1 MALSTIPS
9 DGITDATIATG
20 DIANDAVTNT
30 KIADS
35 LVQGIAA
42 VWIKQD
48 FNAPATDDSLNVSG
62 TTDNALGDFTV
73 TINTDMGNA
82 NYAITGMASRNA
94 NSLNYHVVM
103 IHDSA
108 DPAAGS
114 YRLRCSDVSGNDK
127 DAQHVSTAVH
137 GDLA

>member
-1 MALSTIPS
+1 MSKTTIPTG
-9 DGITDATIATG
+9 GITDATIATG

-62 TTDNALGDFTV
+62 TTDNGLGDFTV

-82 NYAITGMASRNA
+82 NYAITGMASRLA
-94 NSLNYHVVM
+94 NNLNYHVVM
-103 IHDSA
+103 THETTA
-108 DPAAGS
+108 PTAGL

-127 DAQHVSTAVH
+127 DGQHVSTAVH

>member
-1 MALSTIPS
+1 MALSTISS

-62 TTDNALGDFTV
+62 TTDNGLGDFTV

-114 YRLRCSDVSGNDK
+114 YRLRCSDTGGNDK

>member
-1 MALSTIPS
+1 MSKTQIVTG
-9 DGITDATIATG
+9 GIADATIATG

-82 NYAITGMASRNA
+82 NYAITGMASRLA
-94 NSLNYHVVM
+94 NSLNFHVVM
-103 IHDSA
+103 IHESA

>member
-1 MALSTIPS
+1 MSKTQIVTG
-9 DGITDATIATG
+9 GIADATIATG

>member
-1 MALSTIPS
+1 MSKTTIPTG
-9 DGITDATIATG
+9 GITDATIATG
-20 DIANDAVTNT
+20 DIAADAVTNT
-30 KIADS
+30 IIADS

-62 TTDNALGDFTV
+62 TTDNGLGDFTV

-114 YRLRCSDVSGNDK
+114 YRLRCADVAGNDK
-127 DAQHVSTAVH
+127 DAQHVSTAIH